1 MYLFGYFSKEDKTV
15 TMKDFRAR
23 HNLTQEQLAESLGV
37 SRITIARI
45 EAGAVTVKIETVL
58 RMMEIYGV
66 NLRDALT
73 ILNARAENGEIN
85 A

>member
-1 MYLFGYFSKEDKTV
+1 M
-15 TMKDFRAR
+15 TMKDFRAQ

-45 EAGAVTVKIETVL
+45 EAGAAAAKIDIVL

-66 NLRDALT
+66 SLGDALI
-73 ILNARAENGEIN
+73 ILNARSDKGAID

>member
-1 MYLFGYFSKEDKTV
+1 M
-15 TMKDFRAR
+15 TMKDFRAK

-45 EAGAVTVKIETVL
+45 EAGAASVKIEIVL

-66 NLRDALT
+66 SLNDALV
-73 ILNARAENGEIN
+73 ILNARTETGAIN